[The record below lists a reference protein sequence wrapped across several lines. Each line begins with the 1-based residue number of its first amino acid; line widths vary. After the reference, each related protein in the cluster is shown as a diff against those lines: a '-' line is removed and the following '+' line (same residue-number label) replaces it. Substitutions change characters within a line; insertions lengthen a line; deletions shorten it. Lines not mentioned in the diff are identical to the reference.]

1 MRKICLFGF
10 LRWTS
15 SFRARARPAFVFVW
29 NGPTWVFEISE
40 IGTRRAS
47 SPKRSTSIES
57 FGYFDWISSTMASA
71 TFFAGVKRSSP

>member
-10 LRWTS
+10 LRWTRS
-15 SFRARARPAFVFVW
+15 LRASASPARVFVW
-29 NGPTWVFEISE
+29 NGPTCVFEISE
-40 IGTRRAS
+40 IGTRFAS

-57 FGYFDWISSTMASA
+57 FGYFDWMSSTIASA